1 MLSKDQKN
9 KIYKIL
15 REKAL
20 YLQVLEDKILYELIS
35 TSKQQFIEAGEK
47 ILSLGQS
54 VEDATIILRGSAALI
69 VTRDWGEDRVLEQ
82 IETGILL
89 AESEL
94 LNGEKSRCDI
104 RTLEP
109 TTLLVIPRGIFIHHI
124 TKHVKL
130 WQYLLEQGRSKVSS
144 LMVTEYISN
153 LFGTAQLNI
162 KDPLLRLQSEEEWL
176 NFESEILVKIQ
187 NTAEWVRLKR
197 GEFLFHQGDL
207 ADGAYIIVSG
217 MLKVTLENK
226 DKTQLEISRLGQ
238 GEIVG
243 ELALITNENRSA
255 SIEAIRECELF
266 SLPSD
271 LITQV
276 VEKYP
281 RIMLNIYRIIS
292 KRFRSSITTKIYRPK
307 KSNIAILTIDNEHN
321 DKNELNNFINQLNN
335 KISAIDSTTFLNSHE
350 VDKQLGFK
358 GISNINRHDP
368 SSIGLM
374 QWLNNKELQ
383 SRYIVYRADDGW
395 SSWTSRCI
403 HQADTII
410 LVVMANHMPDFT
422 EIKKHLN
429 ASKQQW
435 TLLMLHNAQ
444 TERPRNSNQWLSKSN
459 AKAIYHVR
467 LNNVEDINRVARL
480 LTGKAISLVL
490 GGGGAKG
497 FAHIG
502 VLRALEEKGIKIDM
516 IGGSSIGAPIGGWIA
531 QGKSSSQCQQL
542 AHQAFNNLLD
552 ITLPSTSI
560 IQGKRI
566 SSVICKQTAS
576 WDIEDFWIPFFCIS
590 SNITKAC
597 PMIHQRGNSAKAI
610 RASIS
615 IPGVLPPVPENGD
628 LLVDGGVLNNIPID
642 IMRKLNPSGTILA
655 VDVVPP
661 TGPQAIDDY
670 GLSLSGW
677 KQLLWRLIPWKKPQ
691 QVQTIGTIII
701 QSMMLGSDL
710 LREQV
715 LQQKLSDFYQNIPVD
730 EVGMLEFTAI
740 DKGVEIGY
748 KTYIEPLNE
757 WLQTKKN

>member
-35 TSKQQFIEAGEK
+35 ISKQQFIEAGEK

-383 SRYIVYRADDGW
+383 SRYIVYRADDG
-395 SSWTSRCI
+395 S
-403 HQADTII
+403 AII
-410 LVVMANHMPDFT
+410 NT
-422 EIKKHLN
+422 N
-429 ASKQQW
+429 
-435 TLLMLHNAQ
+435 
-444 TERPRNSNQWLSKSN
+444 
-459 AKAIYHVR
+459 
-467 LNNVEDINRVARL
+467 
-480 LTGKAISLVL
+480 
-490 GGGGAKG
+490 
-497 FAHIG
+497 
-502 VLRALEEKGIKIDM
+502 EK
-516 IGGSSIGAPIGGWIA
+516 
-531 QGKSSSQCQQL
+531 
-542 AHQAFNNLLD
+542 
-552 ITLPSTSI
+552 
-560 IQGKRI
+560 
-566 SSVICKQTAS
+566 
-576 WDIEDFWIPFFCIS
+576 
-590 SNITKAC
+590 
-597 PMIHQRGNSAKAI
+597 
-610 RASIS
+610 
-615 IPGVLPPVPENGD
+615 
-628 LLVDGGVLNNIPID
+628 
-642 IMRKLNPSGTILA
+642 
-655 VDVVPP
+655 
-661 TGPQAIDDY
+661 
-670 GLSLSGW
+670 
-677 KQLLWRLIPWKKPQ
+677 
-691 QVQTIGTIII
+691 
-701 QSMMLGSDL
+701 
-710 LREQV
+710 
-715 LQQKLSDFYQNIPVD
+715 
-730 EVGMLEFTAI
+730 
-740 DKGVEIGY
+740 
-748 KTYIEPLNE
+748 
-757 WLQTKKN
+757 